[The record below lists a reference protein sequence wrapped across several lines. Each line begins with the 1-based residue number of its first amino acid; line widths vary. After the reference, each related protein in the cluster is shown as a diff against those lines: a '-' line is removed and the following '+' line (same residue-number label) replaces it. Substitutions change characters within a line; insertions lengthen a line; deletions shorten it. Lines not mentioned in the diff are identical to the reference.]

1 MTRRDLLFLPGLAA
15 YADLGLA
22 ALRLLTGGFLIYG
35 VWDNIVSA
43 ERMDEFIAFM
53 GAFGFPSPEILA
65 PLTVWVQFAI
75 GIALVLGLF
84 TRWAGIVLAVNFI
97 VGVIGVHWEQ
107 TFREWW
113 PAIVLV
119 AIGLLYATA
128 GAGRWSVDAIIE
140 GKAVDRD

>member
-43 ERMDEFIAFM
+43 ERMEEFIAFM
-53 GAFGFPSPEILA
+53 AAFGFSSPEILA

-128 GAGRWSVDAIIE
+128 GAGRWSADAIIE
-140 GKAVDRD
+140 GKTVDRD